1 MDPFFAHAA
10 GAAIELFVEE
20 DFYARV
26 LDHPIHRGLRH
37 MGLEV
42 IDVGLAVVLANPTVE
57 FPGHASDRV
66 AVEDITRGQPAT
78 RHAAEEIGGVDE
90 DHI

>member
-1 MDPFFAHAA
+1 
-10 GAAIELFVEE
+10 
-20 DFYARV
+20 
-26 LDHPIHRGLRH
+26 

-42 IDVGLAVVLANPTVE
+42 IDVGLAVVLADPTVE

-66 AVEDITRGQPAT
+66 TVEDIARGQPAT
-78 RHAAEEIGGVDE
+78 SHAAEEIGGVDE

>member
-1 MDPFFAHAA
+1 MDPFFTHAA
-10 GAAIELFVEE
+10 STAIELFVKE
-20 DFYARV
+20 DFNARV
-26 LDHPIHRGLRH
+26 LDHPIHCGLRH